1 MRNGYINEQI
11 VFVSQKMYTV
21 TAKNIYTS
29 LYLLHCIYT
38 PINYMQ
44 L

>member
-11 VFVSQKMYTV
+11 VFVSQKTYTV
-21 TAKNIYTS
+21 IAKNICTP

-38 PINYMQ
+38 PIDYIQ